1 MMISRKGE
9 AQHDAKARNET
20 RWRRELRIFQLWTV
34 AVEISKWNW
43 MISGHVRPISKIS
56 TVQFQILAPYCNA
69 VSSSQTI
76 SIKTFFD
83 DLCWPLT
90 LTI

>member
-43 MISGHVRPISKIS
+43 MISGHVSRASDFKTINSAISNFS
-56 TVQFQILAPYCNA
+56 AIL
-69 VSSSQTI
+69 
-76 SIKTFFD
+76 
-83 DLCWPLT
+83 
-90 LTI
+90 